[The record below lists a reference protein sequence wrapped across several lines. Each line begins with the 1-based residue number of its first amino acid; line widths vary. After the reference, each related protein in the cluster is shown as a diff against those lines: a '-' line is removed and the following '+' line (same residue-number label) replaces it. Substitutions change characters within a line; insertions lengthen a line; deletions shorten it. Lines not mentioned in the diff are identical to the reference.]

1 VLHDL
6 PAQRLPSELWTRQR
20 AAADCVLND
29 FAMGH
34 ARVQVIMPC
43 GTGKTHLA
51 VHIAHEV
58 VPDSRS
64 LTVMPTLDLLN
75 QTARVWH
82 TSGRPGH
89 YFGLCSDKQTSE
101 PVLSGVLTMTSDPAR
116 LAAAVRAADGPVS
129 IFATYASLP
138 KLVEAHQRHLLPR
151 WDIAVVD
158 EAHRTAGARAK
169 PWAVIHDNDA
179 VPARHRLY
187 LTATPRIWDVNRG
200 ITTEPVAS
208 MDDTD
213 LYGHIAYRYSL
224 AEAIHEGRLADY
236 RIAAPEIHDP
246 HLHAFLAGRKRG
258 GAHRTPQAD
267 AMRVAV
273 AQLALFKAREEHG
286 IRRPVVFSRSIVQS
300 EAFAATL
307 PETAAAIP
315 GGHADDLWVA
325 SVHSRNS
332 HTARRER
339 LARFAQAP
347 QEAREGR
354 LAELSVLCN
363 VRLCVEGVDFPLAD
377 SVLFADPKQSTIDI
391 VQAIGR
397 ALRIGPGMNKISTL
411 IVPVLFGP
419 GQRAEDAT
427 FGTPYHLLHQV
438 MIALKAYDEHYF
450 RRLPVSGTRLQ
461 LTTPD
466 FAIRPA
472 RAPEIAPH
480 LMLRIMEPEP
490 DVWETGMA
498 CAQAFFDTHGHLS
511 VPSNHI
517 TADGFHLG
525 CWLGYQRALKAA
537 GSLSAARVAALA
549 TCNMPWA
556 HPKDSTE
563 TFLDIAQAYARE
575 RGHLLPAPTQTY
587 QGRPLGEWLAEQR
600 RQATD
605 GTLPAPYQRAL
616 KDIDRWWNPAWPEQ
630 WQCMCARARIYGAAL
645 ALWAGPLP
653 ADADDITRWLDE
665 QFDSFPTLAKGQQ
678 AQLAALPL
686 QHDALALALRR
697 PLGSQAVAHAHGLRA
712 ARRFYRRHQHLR
724 VPADY
729 VDEHGNPRFPLG
741 QWIADLRTLAGAG
754 RLSREEIDSVE
765 ALAMEWLPGPQCEN
779 APAVLPGTS
788 AHDTQA
794 ARTGNT
800 EAHRCT
806 HRPERARGAAD
817 PSKPDQT
824 FWIAGSQPSSPGLPD
839 VLVHGGRRM
848 LLTMPAGGGKT
859 MTAAT
864 AIHEAEG
871 PTCLLLGPD
880 QTYLHHVVKT
890 WRMVRRGPLAG
901 INIQPTRSGKAGVR
915 LTNAGELADWMA
927 QQPSGGLVVARYH
940 DAELIARSH
949 RDHHLP
955 PWEHL
960 IIEEAHRIAEGV
972 IEPHHPHAAIHYD
985 DGVLAY
991 KRLYLTATPRIPRE
1005 LPSPADSQTQI
1016 AWAVDMPAQPIFGTH
1031 GPTLQRKQLVDNGLL
1046 APCQLMRIQVPDPPN
1061 FPLWRAQAI
1070 GTAHVIQQHKLR
1082 RVVAILENKQ
1092 QAEDFAAQ
1100 LAVQMLDA
1108 EILLPP
1114 RRAVRYQHNQ
1124 PVIRCQRAKDPMPAD
1139 LDAVVFPA
1147 VAYTAVDLVN
1157 ALSPLMG
1164 QHAHRAAQTAIIVPE
1179 PLAPHDDA
1187 PAAAPPAVLRRIAAA
1202 LWAHDP
1208 AGSR

>member
-1 VLHDL
+1 M
-6 PAQRLPSELWTRQR
+6 PARRLPSELWARQR
-20 AAADCVLND
+20 AAADCVLNN

-58 VPDSRS
+58 APASRS

-101 PVLSGVLTMTSDPAR
+101 PVLSGVLTMTSDPAH
-116 LAAAVRAADGPVS
+116 LAAAVRTADGPVS

-179 VPARHRLY
+179 IPARHRLY

-200 ITTEPVAS
+200 ITTEPIAS

-213 LYGHIAYRYSL
+213 LYGRIAYRYSL

-246 HLHAFLAGRKRG
+246 HLHAFLAGRKRN

-286 IRRPVVFSRSIVQS
+286 IRRTVVFSRSIVQS
-300 EAFAATL
+300 EAFAETL

-315 GGHADDLWVA
+315 GGHADDLWAA

-332 HTARRER
+332 RTARRER
-339 LARFAQAP
+339 LARFAQPP
-347 QEAREGR
+347 QETRAGR

-397 ALRIGPGMNKISTL
+397 ALRIGPGTNKISTL

-419 GQRAEDAT
+419 GQRPEDAA

-450 RRLPVSGTRLQ
+450 RRLPISGTRLQ
-461 LTTPD
+461 LPTPD

-498 CAQAFFDTHGHLS
+498 CAQAFFDTYGHLT

-537 GSLSAARVAALA
+537 GNLSPARVAALA
-549 TCNMPWA
+549 TCNMPWG
-556 HPKDSTE
+556 HPKNSTE
-563 TFLDIAQAYARE
+563 TFLDIAQAYARAHD
-575 RGHLLPAPTQTY
+575 HLLPEPTETY

-600 RQATD
+600 RQAAD
-605 GTLPAPYQRAL
+605 GALPAPYQRAL
-616 KDIDRWWNPAWPEQ
+616 KDIDRWWNPAWPQQ
-630 WQCMCARARIYGAAL
+630 WQRMCARARTHGKTL
-645 ALWAGPLP
+645 AIPAGPLP
-653 ADADDITRWLDE
+653 ADAGALTRWLDE
-665 QFDSFPTLAKGQQ
+665 QFDTFPTLAKGQQ

-686 QHDALALALRR
+686 QRAPLALALRR

-712 ARRFYRRHQHLR
+712 ARRFYRTHQHLR
-724 VPADY
+724 VPAHY
-729 VDEHGNPRFPLG
+729 VDEHTNSRFPLG

-765 ALAMEWLPGPQCEN
+765 ALAMEWVPGLQCDN
-779 APAVLPGTS
+779 APATLPETS
-788 AHDTQA
+788 TDTTDEHRHAQPPRPNATEPLEHDQ
-794 ARTGNT
+794 
-800 EAHRCT
+800 E
-806 HRPERARGAAD
+806 
-817 PSKPDQT
+817 
-824 FWIAGSQPSSPGLPD
+824 FWIAGGEPSPPHLPD
-839 VLVHGGRRM
+839 VILHGGRRM
-848 LLTMPAGGGKT
+848 LLSMPAGAGKT

-864 AIHEAEG
+864 AVHEAARPG
-871 PTCLLLGPD
+871 ACLVLGPD
-880 QTYLHHVVKT
+880 QGYLHHVVKT
-890 WRMVRRGPLAG
+890 WRMVRRGPLAA
-901 INIQPTRSGKAGVR
+901 INMQPTRSGKAGDR
-915 LTNAGELADWMA
+915 LTSASQLAHWMT
-927 QQPSGGLVVARYH
+927 QQPPGAVVTARYR
-940 DAELIARSH
+940 DAGLIAESH
-949 RDHHLP
+949 RDHRLP

-960 IIEEAHRIAEGV
+960 IIEEAHRTAEGT
-972 IEPHHPHAAIHYD
+972 IDPHHPHAVIHYD
-985 DGVLAY
+985 DGILAY
-991 KRLYLTATPRIPRE
+991 TRLYLTATPRIPSE
-1005 LPSPADSQTQI
+1005 LPGPKDNRTEI

-1031 GPTLQRKQLVDNGLL
+1031 HPSVDRAQLVDKGLL
-1046 APCQLMRIQVPDPPN
+1046 SPYQLVRIQVPELPR
-1061 FPLWRAQAI
+1061 FPVWRAQAI
-1070 GTAHVIQQHKLR
+1070 GAAHLIEQHHLR
-1082 RVVAILENKQ
+1082 RVVAVLEDKK
-1092 QAEDFAAQ
+1092 QAEAFACQ
-1100 LAVQMLDA
+1100 LAVRMLDA
-1108 EILLPP
+1108 EILTPGQG
-1114 RRAVRYQHNQ
+1114 AVRYAHGQT
-1124 PVIRCQRAKDPMPAD
+1124 VIRCQRMRDPKPSD
-1139 LDAVVFPA
+1139 LDAIVLPCTL
-1147 VAYTAVDLVN
+1147 YTTTDLVD

-1164 QHAHRAAQTAIIVPE
+1164 QHVQRAAQTVIIVPE
-1179 PLAPHDDA
+1179 PVSPHDGTPALAP
-1187 PAAAPPAVLRRIAAA
+1187 VLRRIAAA
-1202 LWAHDP
+1202 LWAHDSVGP
-1208 AGSR
+1208 R